1 MDIEEASETSDNIR
15 QNGQKSVCKILH
27 KDLRQL
33 LQESTRRVKK
43 AIYLDFIPQ
52 KGENPWRVY
61 TKDLA
66 NWAYV

>member
-1 MDIEEASETSDNIR
+1 
-15 QNGQKSVCKILH
+15 VYKILH

-33 LQESTRRVKK
+33 LQESTKRVKK

-52 KGENPWRVY
+52 KSENPWRVY